1 MQINIELNIDRF
13 VSDHRMLLFKKL
25 SVKEFPE
32 VNPMTSFYGSI
43 SFHSFPI
50 FLSECTHPKNA
61 GGSYGFESSFFIG
74 PEVPGVYDF
83 DELGMTDSEVYI
95 QTPFDGTFICSLHD
109 FLSVALG
116 LAKAVVAEVDKHQL
130 LQRNLVTP
138 EWVKSITDAIPAIE
152 ANIQK
157 EIEKEK
163 LGPISKREL
172 PFWVAYPR

>member
-1 MQINIELNIDRF
+1 M
-13 VSDHRMLLFKKL
+13 
-25 SVKEFPE
+25 
-32 VNPMTSFYGSI
+32 
-43 SFHSFPI
+43 
-50 FLSECTHPKNA
+50 
-61 GGSYGFESSFFIG
+61 
-74 PEVPGVYDF
+74 YDF

-116 LAKAVVAEVDKHQL
+116 LAKAVVEEVDKHQL

-163 LGPISKREL
+163 LEPISKREL

>member
-1 MQINIELNIDRF
+1 MHINIELDIERF
-13 VSDHRMLLFKKL
+13 RSDKMPLFKSL
-25 SVKEFPE
+25 SIKEFSWAS
-32 VNPMTSFYGSI
+32 PMVSFYCTLDYKSL
-43 SFHSFPI
+43 PV
-50 FLSECTHPKNA
+50 FLSNCMHPRNT
-61 GGSYGFESSFFIG
+61 GGQYGSETSYFVG
-74 PEVPGVYDF
+74 PEIPGVYDF

-95 QTPFDGTFICSLHD
+95 QTPFNGEFICSLHD

-116 LAKAVVAEVDKHQL
+116 LAKAVVEEVDKHQL